1 MKEMIDYQKRY
12 KKEYIIFWMFTIMI
26 IVLIILL
33 PIYFFNENGMKYSYG
48 PSVNIVFSLSAIY
61 TIIMLVY
68 IIKNIKNL
76 KNRGYVPIIFFVI
89 LLTIIGIIQKINPS
103 LLLANT
109 AFALVTTLL
118 YYTIENPDIKTIK
131 ELTYSKEM
139 LEKANNA
146 TMNSLNNLSLSTTN
160 SLSKLLS

>member
-1 MKEMIDYQKRY
+1 M
-12 KKEYIIFWMFTIMI
+12 
-26 IVLIILL
+26 
-33 PIYFFNENGMKYSYG
+33 
-48 PSVNIVFSLSAIY
+48 
-61 TIIMLVY
+61 
-68 IIKNIKNL
+68 
-76 KNRGYVPIIFFVI
+76 I

-146 TMNSLNNLSLSTTN
+146 TMNSLKKYSLVLNVIANNKKIFKFIDNLYF
-160 SLSKLLS
+160 